1 MVTDFANNIEQG
13 EKLFNEGNYSE
24 AEIVFREILTQN
36 RNQKQVWN
44 NLGVIEFRK
53 NNLAEAVKCFEL
65 ALQIDSGYRE
75 AYDNMMAI
83 KQKLGG
89 KTEEKSRHEYYVKD
103 KKIAIVNVWENKFN
117 AIYKSYFDRNNDVK
131 VILPQTGEDLKSAAE
146 WADVVWST
154 WCNEPLVA
162 LSQQKLPCKLITH
175 IRSYEILTESFMT
188 NTKWE
193 NIDGA
198 IFVADHI
205 RDIAK
210 EMWPAEMIQVPR
222 TVVHNCVELDKY
234 PFYDKQPGKDIAYV
248 SYLNHKK
255 GISLLLQCIKAAV
268 DCDPEYKFHIAG
280 VHQEA
285 RFEVYMNHLL
295 KAMNL
300 QDNVIFHGWVKDI
313 QKFMANMNYSIST
326 SPWEGC
332 PNNVIEAM
340 ACGVKTIVHNW
351 RGADDMFPHELV
363 FNSIE
368 DFMRILT
375 EDKYDSKYYREFVEK
390 NFNAE
395 IQVNKIDKFIAE
407 VLSK

>member
-1 MVTDFANNIEQG
+1 MVTNFTDKIERG
-13 EKLFNEGNYSE
+13 EKLFGEGNYGE
-24 AEIVFREILTQN
+24 AEIVFREILTRN

-53 NNLAEAVKCFEL
+53 NNLAEALKCFEL
-65 ALQIDSGYRE
+65 ALQIDSSYRE
-75 AYDNMMAI
+75 AYDNLMAI
-83 KQKLGG
+83 KQRLGG
-89 KTEEKSRHEYYVKD
+89 ESVQVNQPEYYVHD
-103 KKIAIVNVWENKFN
+103 KKIAIVNIWENKFN
-117 AIYKSYFDRNNDVK
+117 NIYKSYFERNNDVK
-131 VILPQTGEDLKSAAE
+131 VIIPRTGQELQSAVE
-146 WADVVWST
+146 WADVLWST
-154 WCNEPLVA
+154 WCNEPLIA
-162 LSQQKLPCKLITH
+162 LSQYRLPCKLITH

-188 NTKWE
+188 NAKWE

-198 IFVADHI
+198 IFVAEHI
-205 RDIAK
+205 REIAG
-210 EMWPAEMIQVPR
+210 EMWPVQMSQVPK
-222 TVVHNCVELDKY
+222 TVVHNCVDPDKY
-234 PFYDKQPGKDIAYV
+234 PFYEKQPGKNIAYV

-255 GISLLLQCIKAAV
+255 GISLLLQCIKSAV
-268 DCDPEYKFHIAG
+268 NCDPEYKFHIAG
-280 VHQEA
+280 IHQEP

-313 QKFMANMNYSIST
+313 QKFMADMDYSIST

-351 RGADDMFPHELV
+351 RGAQDMFPEDLV
-363 FNSIE
+363 FNSID

-375 EDKYDSKYYREFVEK
+375 EEKYDSKYYREFVET

-395 IQVNKIDKFIAE
+395 IQVNKIDKFMAE
-407 VLSK
+407 ILRK